1 MISEIQTI
9 THLSMSHFAT
19 EMEIHMVDLVFDC
32 QKFRH
37 EVITD
42 AIKGPDG
49 GSGGHPVD
57 DYDQKTEERRG
68 HCCSESSE
76 MLTIGDFDSIHLC
89 I

>member
-1 MISEIQTI
+1 MGG
-9 THLSMSHFAT
+9 
-19 EMEIHMVDLVFDC
+19 
-32 QKFRH
+32 H

-68 HCCSESSE
+68 HCCSANYDYEE
-76 MLTIGDFDSIHLC
+76 DYRKMEALL
-89 I
+89 